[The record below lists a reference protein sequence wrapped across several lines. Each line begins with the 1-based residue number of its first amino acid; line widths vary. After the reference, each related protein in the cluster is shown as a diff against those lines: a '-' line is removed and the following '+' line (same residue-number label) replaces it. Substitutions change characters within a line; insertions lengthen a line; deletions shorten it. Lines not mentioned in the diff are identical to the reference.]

1 MLTRR
6 PAPPDTGIIVFDI
19 VLIVLALILARSWI
33 LIGIDHG
40 ESIAV
45 LERCFKQT
53 RSTATMRGSDYV
65 VQCGD
70 CEMTVSIASNRALAS
85 GPTRLAMHRVAFSGV
100 NSRKAALIQS
110 LFTKQ
115 FARSFP
121 TPRIRA

>member
-1 MLTRR
+1 MITRR
-6 PAPPDTGIIVFDI
+6 PATADTGIILFDL
-19 VLIVLALILARSWI
+19 VLIVLGLILGRNWV

-70 CEMTVSIASNRALAS
+70 CEMTVSIAPNRGFGSAPINL
-85 GPTRLAMHRVAFSGV
+85 PMHRVAFAGV
-100 NSRKAALIQS
+100 NSRKAALIRS